1 MCYHPISVQ
10 HHPVRKKEMV
20 SYNFFFVVAEC
31 YIGQMMSDF
40 THNNIMTLDT
50 ARNGL
55 ALPAKYGMD
64 VLCSFK
70 YFSNGLK

>member
-1 MCYHPISVQ
+1 
-10 HHPVRKKEMV
+10 
-20 SYNFFFVVAEC
+20 
-31 YIGQMMSDF
+31 MSDF